1 MSTGISA
8 KQTILVVAPH
18 PDDDLIT
25 SAGVIH
31 GAVERGDDVVVVY
44 MTNGDIAGKQHGLE
58 RQDEAVGGQ
67 ARLGVAEQKL
77 IFLGY
82 PDAALREIHD
92 NYQNPDSVYTY
103 FNGYSTTYGE
113 RGLGGTD
120 YHSHV
125 FGAPADYNAPNVVAD
140 LKHVL
145 DTYRPDQIFTT
156 AYQDTHPDHAL
167 TYVFLNEALDALE
180 PEVPGY
186 VPALHKTLV
195 HVEGETGSGWSEPDP
210 QSLTPEPP
218 NMHLLPALDWAE
230 RASINVDEHLQDAA
244 FLQNLKAKAI
254 ASHASQGGEDPNGYL
269 QSFVHK
275 DEFFWVEQTRGS
287 NTPPHV
293 EAGLDV
299 TVIPGAT
306 VTLDAGRSFDPEGA
320 DLQYAWV
327 QASGPAVS
335 LNGAGSARPTFVAPE
350 VSTEEVLRFELRVS
364 DGQYVSAADSLL
376 VTTVPTGGGTN
387 IAGLADVRAS
397 SESPSTYQ
405 LAAKAIDGIA
415 DGWPGDYTKEW
426 ATAGEGTGAWLD
438 LSWDDP
444 MIIDGVTLF
453 DRPNPDDQIKSA
465 TLTFG
470 DGTDISV
477 GALHNDG
484 TATTVGF
491 SPITADSL
499 RLTIDGVSGSTGNVG
514 LSEIV
519 VSGKEAPVAAP
530 NIAGLASA
538 TASSETPATQQLA
551 SKAIDGVIDGWPGD
565 YTKEWAS
572 LNGGAGEWLQLTWDQ
587 DMLIEDVTLFDRPN
601 MDDHITSA
609 TLRFSDG
616 TTIPVSGFANDG
628 TATEVSDFAPIRAS
642 SLEVMIDSVS
652 PYTSSAGLAEIIVR
666 GEEAP
671 PLQAVAASNI
681 AGEAAVSASSENPST
696 HQLASKA
703 IDGVADGWPGNYTHE
718 WATAGGGAGSW
729 LELAWDE
736 TMVVEEVVLHDRP
749 NPDDQVT
756 AASLVF
762 EDGTRIATGALAND
776 GTATTVSFAPIATD
790 SLRFEIDAVSGSTG
804 NVGLS
809 ELVVM
814 ATPYSDS
821 SIPEIG

>member
-25 SAGVIH
+25 SAGIIH
-31 GAVERGDDVVVVY
+31 GAVLRGDDVVVVY
-44 MTNGDIAGKQHGLE
+44 MTNGDIAGKAHGLE
-58 RQDEAVGGQ
+58 RQDEAVSGQ

-92 NYQNPDSVYTY
+92 NYQDPNSVYTY
-103 FNGYSTTYGE
+103 FNGYSTTYGA

-125 FGAPADYNAPNVVAD
+125 FGTPANYNAPNIVAD

-156 AYQDTHPDHAL
+156 AFEDTHPDHKL

-180 PEVPGY
+180 PEAPGY
-186 VPALHKTLV
+186 YPTMHKTLV
-195 HVEGETGSGWSEPDP
+195 HVEGETDSGWAEPDP
-210 QSLTPEPP
+210 EALTPEPP
-218 NMHLLPALDWAE
+218 NMHLLQALHWAD

-254 ASHASQGGEDPNGYL
+254 VSHASQGGEDPNGYL

-275 DEFFWVEQTRGS
+275 DEFFWVEETRGS

-293 EAGLDV
+293 EAGQDL
-299 TVIPGAT
+299 TVVPGAT

-320 DLQYAWV
+320 GLQYAWV
-327 QASGPAVS
+327 QASGPAVT
-335 LNGAGSARPTFVAPE
+335 LNNAGSARPTFVAPE
-350 VSTEEVLRFELRVS
+350 VGAEEVLRFELRVS

-376 VTTVPTGGGTN
+376 VTTLPSGGGTN
-387 IAGLADVRAS
+387 IASLAEVTAS
-397 SESPSTYQ
+397 SESPSTHQ
-405 LAAKAIDGIA
+405 LAVKTIDGIA

-426 ATAGEGTGAWLD
+426 ATAGGGVGAWIE
-438 LSWDDP
+438 LSWDSP
-444 MIIDGVTLF
+444 MVIDGITLF
-453 DRPNPDDQIKSA
+453 DRPNPDDQITSA

-470 DGTDISV
+470 DGTDIEI
-477 GALHNDG
+477 GALVNDG
-484 TATTVGF
+484 AATIFGF
-491 SPITADSL
+491 SPITTDSL
-499 RLTIDGVSGSTGNVG
+499 RLTIDGVSASTGNVG
-514 LSEIV
+514 LSEFV
-519 VSGKEAPVAAP
+519 VSGKEAPVVTP
-530 NIAGLASA
+530 NIAGLATA

-565 YTKEWAS
+565 YTNEWAS
-572 LNGGAGEWLQLTWDQ
+572 FNGGAGEWLQLTWDQ

-601 MDDHITSA
+601 LDDHITSA
-609 TLRFSDG
+609 TLHFSDG
-616 TTIPVSGFANDG
+616 TTIPVSGFDNDG
-628 TATEVSDFAPIRAS
+628 TATEVADFAPIRAS
-642 SLEVMIDSVS
+642 SLKVTIDSVS

-666 GEEAP
+666 GEAAP
-671 PLQAVAASNI
+671 LLLTVAAANV
-681 AGEAAVSASSENPST
+681 AGEATVSASSENAST
-696 HQLASKA
+696 YQLASKA
-703 IDGVADGWPGNYTHE
+703 VDGMADGWPGNYTHE
-718 WATAGGGAGSW
+718 WATVGGGAGSW
-729 LELAWDE
+729 IDLAWDE
-736 TMVVEEVVLHDRP
+736 TMVVEKAILHDRP
-749 NPDDQVT
+749 NADDQVL

-762 EDGTRIATGALAND
+762 EDGTRIATGELAND
-776 GTATTVSFAPIATD
+776 GAPTPVSFEPIATT
-790 SLRFEIDAVSGSTG
+790 SLRVEIDAVSGSTG

-809 ELVVM
+809 ELVVL